1 MILEE
6 FLNTDLRDYASYS
19 TVRQIASYVDGLKNG
34 SRKVVFT
41 LLEKKIKEKLKVLQL
56 SNKCAEYADYLH
68 GSLDGVVVSLGAHYT
83 GTNNIP
89 LVQAYGNFGSRLA
102 PENAAPRYIFGCA
115 HENLFKLFDSNDN
128 PNLTYQVFEGARIEP
143 KFYVPNL
150 PMLLVNGSTGLATG
164 YAQNILPRNPE
175 NLKKYCQKYIEGKL
189 TKKDSK
195 LLDPYVNGFKGT
207 FVRDE
212 INPLKWYIKGVIER
226 TDKTHLKVSEMPLN
240 FDYKS
245 AVKHFDKLLDN
256 KVIQDYDDLCD
267 TKADTFTF
275 VVKMTKADLD
285 EMSEEQ
291 LLDKLKLVQTYTENL
306 TTLDENLKIRGFDKV
321 EDIVDAYMKIKLE
334 YNLKRKEYLLSKI
347 QYDIDIDLSKITFIK
362 KIIDGSLVIAKK
374 KKEVIEKELE
384 KIKEIKKKDES
395 YDYLLSMP
403 LYSLTKERMDKLTEE
418 VKALKENLSTIK
430 GKTPE
435 MIFLEDL
442 K

>member
-41 LLEKKIKEKLKVLQL
+41 LLEKRIKEKLKVLQL

-115 HENLFKLFDSNDN
+115 HENLFKLFDSNDS
-128 PNLTYQVFEGARIEP
+128 PNLTYQIFEGARIEP

-306 TTLDENLKIRGFDKV
+306 TTLNENLKIREFDKV
-321 EDIVDAYMKIKLE
+321 EDIIDAYMKIKLE

-347 QYDIDIDLSKITFIK
+347 QYDVDIDLSKITFIK

-403 LYSLTKERMDKLTEE
+403 LYSLTKERMDKLAEE
-418 VKALKENLSTIK
+418 VKALKENLSAIK